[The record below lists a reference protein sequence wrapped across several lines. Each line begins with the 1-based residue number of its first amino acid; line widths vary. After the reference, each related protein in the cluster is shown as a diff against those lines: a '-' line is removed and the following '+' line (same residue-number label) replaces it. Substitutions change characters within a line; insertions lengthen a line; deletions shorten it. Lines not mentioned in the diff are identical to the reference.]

1 MKAILQ
7 SNRGPLVAIQ
17 QAACTAAG
25 ALESA
30 KSFALG
36 DSNTTAPPWLQCC
49 NAMSGLSHLLQMAI
63 NVGNAISL
71 RKMLREGQKRVT
83 KKRIPLLAACA
94 RIAQGQYPENLG
106 AVAECLP
113 VDCMA
118 LDCGETSPA
127 TDHALKI
134 ALAHLKTDADD
145 AELWRLLPFALAA
158 TFTDPVWKAKDVEY
172 LVKVDAHTNNAHLMV
187 VAARSLSFC
196 FESMSVGAGVTSGGE
211 DSAVDKS
218 LQNFLR
224 CSVHILLG
232 MKLHDNGQ
240 AFKDYP
246 LRAMVVLLEKFIDET
261 SGLLDRSTLE
271 NILPHSLVHCA
282 TTDISLGRDR
292 GEAGG
297 AEVFSA
303 LRGHDDGETK
313 E

>member
-1 MKAILQ
+1 MVALTELVGPQGVRLVDSALLRLISGSVTTMKAILQ

-17 QAACTAAG
+17 QSACTAAG

-36 DSNTTAPPWLQCC
+36 ISNTTAPPWLQCC
-49 NAMSGLSHLLQMAI
+49 TAMTGLSHLLQMAI
-63 NVGNAISL
+63 NVGNALSL

-172 LVKVDAHTNNAHLMV
+172 LVKVCLLNISVYVQSMF
-187 VAARSLSFC
+187 SL
-196 FESMSVGAGVTSGGE
+196 
-211 DSAVDKS
+211 
-218 LQNFLR
+218 
-224 CSVHILLG
+224 CSV
-232 MKLHDNGQ
+232 
-240 AFKDYP
+240 
-246 LRAMVVLLEKFIDET
+246 
-261 SGLLDRSTLE
+261 
-271 NILPHSLVHCA
+271 
-282 TTDISLGRDR
+282 
-292 GEAGG
+292 
-297 AEVFSA
+297 
-303 LRGHDDGETK
+303 
-313 E
+313 